1 MKFTL
6 TNIDPE
12 KCSFEELESEIAR
25 LSKLKDEKYNKEQSI
40 KVFINSIYGA
50 LASPY
55 FVGYNINAAEAVT
68 LQGQDMIMFTNK
80 ILDDYFLNQWH
91 LDYDTH
97 KKMGLVNVKPID
109 SESLVIY
116 NDTDSTYLTF
126 KPVIDSCQFEGSE
139 VDFIIK
145 LRDIKIDAFLNEKFT
160 EYATSFNTKNV
171 QALEMEKIS
180 YSALMLQKK
189 KYILNIAWT
198 DSGIKYDNLS
208 KIKPTGIEI
217 IQSST
222 PVFCRKILKNMI
234 YLIFEEG
241 KSLKYGDVVE
251 QLRKYKNEFK
261 MQDPNNIAI
270 GKSIGDYDKYI
281 LEDKNSVKLASKCP
295 INVRAAGIYNHN
307 LLNSKY
313 KTKYNLLKTSDKLK
327 YYYAIGQHDV
337 FGFIPG
343 NYPMEFA
350 YPINYDL
357 QFEKTVIEP
366 LNRYLSAIGFNKIP
380 SQLMY
385 AQSLF

>member
-91 LDYDTH
+91 LDYETH

-295 INVRAAGIYNHN
+295 INVRAASIYNHN

-385 AQSLF
+385 AQALF